1 MVKLNVAISD
11 KSADNETQIDDEPDW
26 EKEDD
31 IVQGLT
37 CICVV
42 GIEDPV
48 RPEVGFHTN
57 IVHATF
63 VAHQKYSLY

>member
-1 MVKLNVAISD
+1 LSF
-11 KSADNETQIDDEPDW
+11 DDEPDW
-26 EKEDD
+26 EQEDD

-48 RPEVGFHTN
+48 RPEVRTSIILLN
-57 IVHATF
+57 NNN
-63 VAHQKYSLY
+63 

>member
-1 MVKLNVAISD
+1 MCVAEKMD
-11 KSADNETQIDDEPDW
+11 QNDTPFDEEPDW
-26 EKEDD
+26 EQEDD

-48 RPEVGFHTN
+48 RQEVSN
-57 IVHATF
+57 
-63 VAHQKYSLY
+63 Q